1 VTGEIRPTRP
11 LTYAAVIPTKDRPRE
26 TEEAVA
32 VLLDQERLPQQVV
45 VVDASADLFAPSP
58 ALTDRA
64 ARDGV
69 GLTVLSHRPSTS
81 AQRNAGTRCL
91 DSDLVLFLD
100 DDVRVPSDY
109 AATLLRRWE
118 AGGLHAYGG
127 MAGTPAVVPRQ
138 RPFGRFVR
146 RIAMLNYV
154 DPSAEAMTLRRS
166 GNVRYVP
173 EPAGPVVVPAL
184 GAGAT
189 LYRVDLALACPFDE
203 RFDGYAPGEDLD
215 MAWRVGEK
223 APLIQTPEVKWT
235 HLWDPRERSAPARWR
250 VRGRCETYFRLR
262 RLDRTPAALVAFALS
277 LVSETG
283 VALADTLRERD
294 LRHVRGFVSGA
305 AESLLRDRRSLA
317 GR

>member
-1 VTGEIRPTRP
+1 

-32 VLLDQERLPQQVV
+32 VLLEQELLPQQIV
-45 VVDASADLFAPSP
+45 VVDASARAYAPSP
-58 ALTDRA
+58 ELAGRA
-64 ARDGV
+64 ARVGV
-69 GLTVLSHRPSTS
+69 GLTVLPNRPSTS
-81 AQRNAGTRCL
+81 AQRNAGARCVA
-91 DSDLVLFLD
+91 SDLVLFLD
-100 DDVRVPSDY
+100 DDVRVPPDY
-109 AATLLRRWE
+109 AAALVRRWE
-118 AGGLHAYGG
+118 AGGLPAYGG

-138 RPFGRFVR
+138 RRIGRVVR

-154 DPSAEAMTLRRS
+154 DASAEAMTLRPS

-173 EPAGPVVVPAL
+173 EPRGPVIVPAL

-189 LYRVDLALACPFDE
+189 MYRVDLALACPFDE
-203 RFDGYAPGEDLD
+203 RFYGYAPGEDLD
-215 MAWRVGEK
+215 MAWRVGRK
-223 APLIQTPEVKWT
+223 APLIQTPEVRWT
-235 HLWDPRERSAPARWR
+235 HLWDPRERSSPARWR

-262 RLDRTPAALVAFALS
+262 RLDRTPAALAAFALS

-305 AESLLRDRRSLA
+305 AESLLRDRPSPVC
-317 GR
+317 